1 MKKVK
6 PLGVFIICTKLISL
20 LTFDKKNMHTTL
32 KFLKSKN
39 NLTLQKEIEID
50 IINNKNSKFYKI
62 TNSMMQI
69 Y

>member
-1 MKKVK
+1 MC
-6 PLGVFIICTKLISL
+6 VFLLIIIIII
-20 LTFDKKNMHTTL
+20 
-32 KFLKSKN
+32 KSKN

-62 TNSMMQI
+62 TNSMMQR